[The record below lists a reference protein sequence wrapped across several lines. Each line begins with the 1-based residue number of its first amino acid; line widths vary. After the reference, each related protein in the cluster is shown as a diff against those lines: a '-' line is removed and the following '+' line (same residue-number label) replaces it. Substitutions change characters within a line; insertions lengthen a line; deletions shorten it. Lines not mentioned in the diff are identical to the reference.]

1 MPEVFT
7 GVDFGFRR
15 GASTALY
22 QSSIRNG
29 TFNLCTDTGDLYID
43 IDNKRI
49 AVKDIISM
57 PTENDILSLQNPYQR
72 IYFALDTYNLW
83 RYNEANTTWKQVSEH
98 VKLADNASSATYATN
113 AGTATADSGGNTIN
127 ATYIKNASTA
137 SQTII
142 FTKGDNSTF
151 SITVPETTSQE
162 VADARIGVD
171 GSTYSDLGTA
181 IRTQISDLANG
192 IINALSANY

>member
-83 RYNEANTTWKQVSEH
+83 RYDEANTTWKQVSEH
-98 VKLADNASSATYATN
+98 VKLADNASSATYAS
-113 AGTATADSGGNTIN
+113 TATADSAGNTIN
-127 ATYIKNASTA
+127 ATYIKNANSSTA
-137 SQTII
+137 TQSIV

-151 SITVPETTSQE
+151 SVEIPTNSQE
-162 VADARIGVD
+162 IIDARTGVD